1 MKELKVPIKLS
12 RAWVVLPVTEKPGSS
27 KSEDSWVTYISNL
40 RVLGREALGCRG
52 RGRALPWAPH
62 SPRGSEIGDS
72 RLLPSPAPFARFVYW
87 SCVGRIRFLFYL
99 QTQVFA
105 LSPLL
110 PGRVGVLDSISLG
123 AMSSEGQGE
132 RSKTAPVTMDS
143 SLLIKGS
150 RKPSLAYARL
160 TFDVFTLWFFFIYN
174 LLMILGCCA
183 VLCSVV
189 SNSSYPMD
197 CSTPGFPVLH
207 CLLEFAQVHIH
218 LGLDVAKGF
227 G

>member
-12 RAWVVLPVTEKPGSS
+12 WAWVVLPVTEKPGSS

-40 RVLGREALGCRG
+40 RVLGREASGCHGRRG
-52 RGRALPWAPH
+52 GALPWAPR

-72 RLLPSPAPFARFVYW
+72 RLLPSPAPFARFVCW

-99 QTQVFA
+99 QTQLCP

-150 RKPSLAYARL
+150 WKPSLAYAQL
-160 TFDVFTLWFFFIYN
+160 AFGVFTLWFFY
-174 LLMILGCCA
+174 L
-183 VLCSVV
+183 
-189 SNSSYPMD
+189 
-197 CSTPGFPVLH
+197 
-207 CLLEFAQVHIH
+207 
-218 LGLDVAKGF
+218 
-227 G
+227 

>member
-40 RVLGREALGCRG
+40 RVLGREASGCRG
-52 RGRALPWAPH
+52 RGALPWAPH

-99 QTQVFA
+99 QTQLCP

-123 AMSSEGQGE
+123 AMSAEGQGE
-132 RSKTAPVTMDS
+132 RSKTAPVTTDS

-150 RKPSLAYARL
+150 WKPSLAYAQL
-160 TFDVFTLWFFFIYN
+160 DFGVFTLWFFY
-174 LLMILGCCA
+174 L
-183 VLCSVV
+183 
-189 SNSSYPMD
+189 
-197 CSTPGFPVLH
+197 
-207 CLLEFAQVHIH
+207 
-218 LGLDVAKGF
+218 
-227 G
+227 